1 MEKNTKILLGLGA
14 FIAAYLI
21 LKPKKAA
28 AQTDVVTKKLEIDS
42 LERVPSSDDTPEM
55 ILGATRR
62 TYKDKDG
69 LIYKYTWS
77 SAYPP
82 RGKYTD
88 TNGNQWDDNGNP
100 IIGDNIP
107 ITTTKTKDCVVK
119 TFNCITTT
127 YKTIQIP
134 IDANCDAP
142 MRYGGYQPEPP
153 PCAEPLD
160 RDFKFILDE
169 TEISPADRTNWG
181 TWGN

>member
-1 MEKNTKILLGLGA
+1 MEKQTKILLGVGA
-14 FIAAYLI
+14 VIAAYLI

-55 ILGATRR
+55 TLGATRR

-69 LIYKYTWS
+69 LIYKYNWS

-100 IIGDNIP
+100 IIVSNIEINKDEYICP
-107 ITTTKTKDCVVK
+107 SGYISTPKPWGLTSMEVCEDVNGKTTTFTNGKK
-119 TFNCITTT
+119 
-127 YKTIQIP
+127 
-134 IDANCDAP
+134 
-142 MRYGGYQPEPP
+142 
-153 PCAEPLD
+153 
-160 RDFKFILDE
+160 FKF
-169 TEISPADRTNWG
+169 
-181 TWGN
+181 